1 MELKELIKSGE
12 LTQARSKL
20 ITAVKS
26 SPADQGTRFL
36 LFQVLVCMG
45 EWDKARRHLEIIAAQ
60 DPGRQAGV
68 QVYLDLIQ
76 AETERIE
83 IAHTKRQPSFLP
95 ESPAYLKIY
104 ENACQNLH
112 KGRFQAAKADF
123 LEISNRRPSVSGTL
137 NNKQFS
143 EFQGTDTR
151 LSCFLEAFVHERYLL
166 LPFEFIREL
175 ILLPPKNFLDLLWV
189 SAQIT
194 TWEGLTLNCFLPVLY
209 TETFLR
215 PDDRLRRGQMT
226 DWIDLGEKIFQ
237 GVGQHVFQLDEED
250 IGILEIQQIIFNP
263 VAVE

>member
-1 MELKELIKSGE
+1 MDLKELIKSGE
-12 LTQARSKL
+12 LRQARAKL
-20 ITAVKS
+20 VAAVKA
-26 SPADQGTRFL
+26 SPADQGARFL
-36 LFQVLVCMG
+36 LFQALACMG
-45 EWDKARRHLEIIAAQ
+45 EWDKARRHLEIIATQ

-83 IAHTKRQPSFLP
+83 IAHTKRSPSFLP
-95 ESPAYLKIY
+95 EPPEYLEIY

-112 KGRFQAAKADF
+112 KGRFQAAKAGF
-123 LEISNRRPSVSGTL
+123 LEINNRRPPVSGML
-137 NNKQFS
+137 NNKPFS
-143 EFQGTDTR
+143 GFQGTDTR

-175 ILLPPKNFLDLLWV
+175 ILSPPKNFLDLLWA

-263 VAVE
+263 VAME